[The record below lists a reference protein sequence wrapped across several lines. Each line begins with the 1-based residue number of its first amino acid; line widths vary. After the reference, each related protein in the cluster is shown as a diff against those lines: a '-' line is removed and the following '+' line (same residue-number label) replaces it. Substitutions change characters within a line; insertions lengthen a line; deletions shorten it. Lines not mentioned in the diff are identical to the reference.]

1 MQAPLSVYLL
11 IDKKNKQATEIF
23 NRFYT
28 LLCRDVEKPLSDGLD
43 IPVYLISNDENGD
56 IKLIDF
62 TYSEKNAIF
71 FFVDMAVYLGSTQWK
86 DYILKLKRQIE
97 DGAPA
102 VLYSV
107 KQFEYAT
114 DLSFINKDQM
124 ILPPNDDIVAGWDE
138 VSSRIYDCLI
148 RYMKG
153 MRQGNDG
160 VMPKLKL
167 FISHAKSDGRVIA
180 ENFRDIIRSKTKLDS
195 FFDKNDIVEGA
206 DFEKQIKDNVKSSLL
221 MVLDSDAYGTR
232 QWCQKEILCA
242 KRNGVPI
249 VVVDM
254 HSEVITRTFP
264 YMGNVPSIRL
274 KENNWDLAINLLL
287 RTGLRYEYQKNY
299 LAKIVAEGSN
309 EDFDILNYQP
319 ELLDMYMLKKDNVLY
334 PEPPV
339 SEEEKSILNN
349 TKKKFITPLEKEGL
363 SLNGEF
369 ISISVSNTNE
379 NRPDEIM
386 LRDMVV
392 EISRYILNAGG
403 KILYGGSGSHDGYVN
418 LFSQIS
424 EKYGKIKI
432 ESEGK
437 DVPED
442 EAYIYN
448 YYAWPYMNALSD
460 DDRAYL
466 KHCHLCAQQIYPN
479 GITEEQKKLIP
490 STQDEE
496 GKKLIIGSLSHM
508 RDVRSSKARAFVI
521 VGGKINGSLTPIPGV
536 LDEYMKARATE
547 KPIYLLGGF
556 GGEATLISRSVI
568 GREAIID
575 SIKKDTYESL
585 NNGLNEDENIRL
597 LLSTNV
603 LEVIRLI
610 IKGMK
615 SVIKQKE

>member
-1 MQAPLSVYLL
+1 MQTPLSVYLL
-11 IDKKNKQATEIF
+11 IDKNNRLASEIF

-43 IPVYLISNDENGD
+43 IPVYLISNDENGE
-56 IKLIDF
+56 IKSIDF
-62 TYSEKNAIF
+62 EQSEKNAIF
-71 FFVDMAVYLGSTQWK
+71 FFADMTVYLGDTKWR
-86 DYILKLKRQIE
+86 DYILKLKKQIE
-97 DGAPA
+97 GGAPA

-114 DLSFINKDQM
+114 DLSFIKKDQM
-124 ILPPNDDIVAGWDE
+124 IIPPNDDIIAGWDE
-138 VSSRIYDCLI
+138 VSSHIYDCLI
-148 RYMKG
+148 RYMKD
-153 MRQGNDG
+153 MTQD
-160 VMPKLKL
+160 KLKL
-167 FISHAKSDGRVIA
+167 FISHAKRDGLVVA
-180 ENFRDIIRSKTKLDS
+180 ENLRNSLRSKTKLDS
-195 FFDKNDIVEGA
+195 FFDKNDIIEGV
-206 DFEKQIKDNVKSSLL
+206 DFEKQIKENVKSSLL

-242 KRNGVPI
+242 KKYGVPI

-254 HSEVITRTFP
+254 HSDVITRTFP
-264 YMGNVPSIRL
+264 YMGNVPSVRL
-274 KENNWDLAINLLL
+274 NDDNLDSAINLLL

-299 LAKIVAEGSN
+299 LTRIVKEGN
-309 EDFDILNYQP
+309 DDDFDILSYQP
-319 ELLDMYMLKKDNVLY
+319 ELLDMHMLEKNNVLY

-339 SEEEKSILNN
+339 SEEERRILNS
-349 TKKKFITPLEKEGL
+349 TKKNFITPLEKEGL
-363 SLNGEF
+363 LLDGEF

-403 KILYGGSGSHDGYVN
+403 KIIYGGSGSRDGYVN

-437 DVPED
+437 DLPED

-448 YYAWPYMNALSD
+448 YYAWPYMNVLSD
-460 DDRAYL
+460 DDMAYL
-466 KHCHLCAQQIYPN
+466 KHCHLCAQQIYPD
-479 GITEEQKKLIP
+479 GISEEQKRLIP

-496 GKKLIIGSLSHM
+496 GKMQIISSLSHM
-508 RDVRSSKARAFVI
+508 RDVRCREARAFII
-521 VGGKINGSLTPIPGV
+521 VGGKTKGSLTPIPGI
-536 LDEYMKARATE
+536 LEEYIKARATK

-556 GGEATLISRSVI
+556 GGEAALISKSVI
-568 GREAIID
+568 SRETIIK
-575 SIKKDTYESL
+575 SIRDDTYESL
-585 NNGLNEDENIRL
+585 NNGLNKEENMRL

-603 LEVIRLI
+603 FEIIRLI
-610 IKGMK
+610 ISGMK
-615 SVIKQKE
+615 KVIKPKE

>member
-1 MQAPLSVYLL
+1 MQTPLSVYLL
-11 IDKKNKQATEIF
+11 IDKNNRLASEIF

-43 IPVYLISNDENGD
+43 IPVYLISNDENGE
-56 IKLIDF
+56 IKSIDF
-62 TYSEKNAIF
+62 QQSEKNAIF
-71 FFVDMAVYLGSTQWK
+71 FFADMAVYLGDTKWR
-86 DYILKLKRQIE
+86 DYILRLNEQIE
-97 DGAPA
+97 SGTPA

-114 DLSFINKDQM
+114 DLGFINKDQM
-124 ILPPNDDIVAGWDE
+124 ILPPNDDIITGWDE

-148 RYMKG
+148 RYMK
-153 MRQGNDG
+153 D
-160 VMPKLKL
+160 MPQDKLKL
-167 FISHAKSDGRVIA
+167 FISHAKRDGLGVA
-180 ENFRDIIRSKTKLDS
+180 ENLRNSLRSKTKLDS
-195 FFDKNDIVEGA
+195 FFDKNDIIEGV
-206 DFEKQIKDNVKSSLL
+206 DFEKQIKENVKSSLL

-242 KRNGVPI
+242 KKYGVPI

-254 HSEVITRTFP
+254 HSDVITRTFP

-274 KENNWDLAINLLL
+274 NDDNLDTAINLLL
-287 RTGLRYEYQKNY
+287 RTGLRYEFQKNY
-299 LAKIVAEGSN
+299 LTKIVKEGN
-309 EDFDILNYQP
+309 NDDFDILSYQP
-319 ELLDMYMLKKDNVLY
+319 ELLDMHMLEKNNVLY

-339 SEEEKSILNN
+339 SEEERRILNS

-363 SLNGEF
+363 LLDGKF

-403 KILYGGSGSHDGYVN
+403 KILYGGSGSRDGYVN

-424 EKYGKIKI
+424 EKYGKIKA

-448 YYAWPYMNALSD
+448 YYAWPYMNVLSD
-460 DDRAYL
+460 DERAYL
-466 KHCHLCAQQIYPN
+466 KHCHLCAKQIYPN
-479 GITEEQKKLIP
+479 GISEEQKKLIP

-496 GKKLIIGSLSHM
+496 GKKQIISSLSHM
-508 RDVRSSKARAFVI
+508 RDVRSSEAMAFII
-521 VGGKINGSLTPIPGV
+521 VGGKTKGSLTPSPGI
-536 LDEYMKARATE
+536 LEEYIKARATK
-547 KPIYLLGGF
+547 KPIFLLGGF
-556 GGEATLISRSVI
+556 GGEAALISKSVI
-568 GREAIID
+568 SRETIIE
-575 SIKKDTYESL
+575 SIQDDTYESL
-585 NNGLNEDENIRL
+585 NNELSEEDNIRL
-597 LLSTNV
+597 LSSTNV
-603 LEVIRLI
+603 LEVIGLI
-610 IKGMK
+610 IKGLK
-615 SVIKQKE
+615 TIVKQQ

>member
-1 MQAPLSVYLL
+1 MQTPLSVYLL
-11 IDKKNKQATEIF
+11 IDKKNRLATEIF

-43 IPVYLISNDENGD
+43 IPVYLISNDENGE
-56 IKLIDF
+56 IKSIDF
-62 TYSEKNAIF
+62 QQSEKNAIF
-71 FFVDMAVYLGSTQWK
+71 FFADMAVYLGDTKWR
-86 DYILKLKRQIE
+86 DYILKLKKQIE
-97 DGAPA
+97 GGAPA

-114 DLSFINKDQM
+114 DLSFIKKDQM
-124 ILPPNDDIVAGWDE
+124 IIPPNDDIIAGWDE
-138 VSSRIYDCLI
+138 VSSHIYDCLI
-148 RYMKG
+148 RYMKD
-153 MRQGNDG
+153 MTQD
-160 VMPKLKL
+160 KLKL
-167 FISHAKSDGRVIA
+167 FISHAKRDGLVVA
-180 ENFRDIIRSKTKLDS
+180 ENLRNSLRSKTKLDS
-195 FFDKNDIVEGA
+195 FFDKNDIIEGV
-206 DFEKQIKDNVKSSLL
+206 DFEKQIKENVKSSLL

-242 KRNGVPI
+242 KKYGVPI

-254 HSEVITRTFP
+254 HSDVITRTFP
-264 YMGNVPSIRL
+264 YMGNVPSGRL
-274 KENNWDLAINLLL
+274 NDDNLDTAISLLL

-299 LAKIVAEGSN
+299 LTKIVKEGN
-309 EDFDILNYQP
+309 NDDFDILSYQP
-319 ELLDMYMLKKDNVLY
+319 ELLDMHMLEKNNVLY

-339 SEEEKSILNN
+339 SEEERRILNS
-349 TKKKFITPLEKEGL
+349 TKKNFITPLEKEGL
-363 SLNGEF
+363 LLDGEF

-403 KILYGGSGSHDGYVN
+403 KIIYGGSGSRDGYVN

-437 DVPED
+437 DLPED

-448 YYAWPYMNALSD
+448 YYAWPYMNVLSD
-460 DDRAYL
+460 DDMAYL
-466 KHCHLCAQQIYPN
+466 KHCHLCAQQIYPD
-479 GITEEQKKLIP
+479 GISEEQKRLIP

-496 GKKLIIGSLSHM
+496 GKMQIISSLSHM
-508 RDVRSSKARAFVI
+508 RDVRCREAKAFII
-521 VGGKINGSLTPIPGV
+521 VGGKTKGSLTPIPGI
-536 LDEYMKARATE
+536 LEEYIKARATK

-556 GGEATLISRSVI
+556 GGEAALISKSVI
-568 GREAIID
+568 SRETIIK
-575 SIKKDTYESL
+575 SIQDDTYESL
-585 NNGLNEDENIRL
+585 NNGLNKEENMRL

-603 LEVIRLI
+603 FEIIRLI
-610 IKGMK
+610 ISGMK
-615 SVIKQKE
+615 KVIKPKE

>member
-1 MQAPLSVYLL
+1 MQTPLSVYLL
-11 IDKKNKQATEIF
+11 IDKNNRLASEIF

-43 IPVYLISNDENGD
+43 IPVYLISNDENGE
-56 IKLIDF
+56 IKSIDF
-62 TYSEKNAIF
+62 EQSEKNAIF
-71 FFVDMAVYLGSTQWK
+71 FFADMAVYLGDTKWR
-86 DYILKLKRQIE
+86 DYILKLKKQIE
-97 DGAPA
+97 GGAPA

-114 DLSFINKDQM
+114 DLSFIKKDQM
-124 ILPPNDDIVAGWDE
+124 IIPPNDDIIAGWDE
-138 VSSRIYDCLI
+138 VSSHIYDCLI
-148 RYMKG
+148 RYMKD
-153 MRQGNDG
+153 MTQD
-160 VMPKLKL
+160 KLKL
-167 FISHAKSDGRVIA
+167 FISHAKRDGLVVA
-180 ENFRDIIRSKTKLDS
+180 ENLRNSLRSKTKLDS
-195 FFDKNDIVEGA
+195 FFDKNDIIEGV
-206 DFEKQIKDNVKSSLL
+206 DFEKQIKENVKSSLL

-242 KRNGVPI
+242 KKYGVPI

-254 HSEVITRTFP
+254 HSDVITRTFP
-264 YMGNVPSIRL
+264 YMGNVPSVRL
-274 KENNWDLAINLLL
+274 NDDNLDSAINLLL

-299 LAKIVAEGSN
+299 LTRIVKEGN
-309 EDFDILNYQP
+309 DDDDFDILSYQP
-319 ELLDMYMLKKDNVLY
+319 ELLDMHMLEKNNVLY

-339 SEEEKSILNN
+339 SEEERRILNS
-349 TKKKFITPLEKEGL
+349 TKKNFITPLEKEGL
-363 SLNGEF
+363 LLDGEF

-403 KILYGGSGSHDGYVN
+403 KIIYGGSGSRDGYVN

-437 DVPED
+437 DLPED

-448 YYAWPYMNALSD
+448 YYAWPYMNVLSYD
-460 DDRAYL
+460 DMAYL
-466 KHCHLCAQQIYPN
+466 KHCHLCAQQIYPD
-479 GITEEQKKLIP
+479 GISEEQKRLIP

-496 GKKLIIGSLSHM
+496 GKMQIISSLSHM
-508 RDVRSSKARAFVI
+508 RDVRCREARAFII
-521 VGGKINGSLTPIPGV
+521 VGGKTKGSLTPIPGI
-536 LDEYMKARATE
+536 LEEYIKARATK

-556 GGEATLISRSVI
+556 GGEAALISKSVI
-568 GREAIID
+568 SRETIIK
-575 SIKKDTYESL
+575 SIRDDTYESL
-585 NNGLNEDENIRL
+585 NNGLNKEENMRL

-603 LEVIRLI
+603 FEIIRLI
-610 IKGMK
+610 ISGMK
-615 SVIKQKE
+615 KVIKPKE

>member
-1 MQAPLSVYLL
+1 MQTPLSVYLL
-11 IDKKNKQATEIF
+11 IDKNNRLASEIF

-43 IPVYLISNDENGD
+43 IPVYLISNDENGE
-56 IKLIDF
+56 IKSIDF
-62 TYSEKNAIF
+62 EQSEKNAIF
-71 FFVDMAVYLGSTQWK
+71 FFADMAVYLGDTKWR
-86 DYILKLKRQIE
+86 DYILKLKKQIE
-97 DGAPA
+97 GGAPA

-114 DLSFINKDQM
+114 DLSFIKKDQM
-124 ILPPNDDIVAGWDE
+124 IIPPNDDIIAGWDE
-138 VSSRIYDCLI
+138 VSSHIYDCLI
-148 RYMKG
+148 RYMKD
-153 MRQGNDG
+153 MTQD
-160 VMPKLKL
+160 KLKL
-167 FISHAKSDGRVIA
+167 FISHAKRDGLVVA
-180 ENFRDIIRSKTKLDS
+180 ENLRNSLRSKTKLDS
-195 FFDKNDIVEGA
+195 FFDKNDIIEGV
-206 DFEKQIKDNVKSSLL
+206 DFEKQIKENVKSSLL

-242 KRNGVPI
+242 KKYGVPI

-254 HSEVITRTFP
+254 HSDVITRTFP
-264 YMGNVPSIRL
+264 YMGNVPSVRL
-274 KENNWDLAINLLL
+274 NDDNLDSAINLLL

-299 LAKIVAEGSN
+299 LTRIVKEGN
-309 EDFDILNYQP
+309 DDDDFDILSYQP
-319 ELLDMYMLKKDNVLY
+319 ELLDMHMLEKKNVLY

-339 SEEEKSILNN
+339 SEEERRILNS
-349 TKKKFITPLEKEGL
+349 TKKNFITPLEKEGL
-363 SLNGEF
+363 LLDGEF

-403 KILYGGSGSHDGYVN
+403 KIIYGGSGSRDGYVN

-437 DVPED
+437 DLPED

-448 YYAWPYMNALSD
+448 YYAWPYMNVLSD
-460 DDRAYL
+460 DDMAYL
-466 KHCHLCAQQIYPN
+466 KHCHLCAQQIYPD
-479 GITEEQKKLIP
+479 GISEEQKRLIP

-496 GKKLIIGSLSHM
+496 GKMQIISSLSHM
-508 RDVRSSKARAFVI
+508 RDVRCREARAFII
-521 VGGKINGSLTPIPGV
+521 VGGKTKGSLTPIPGI
-536 LDEYMKARATE
+536 LEEYIKARATK

-556 GGEATLISRSVI
+556 GGEAALISKSVI
-568 GREAIID
+568 SRETIIK
-575 SIKKDTYESL
+575 SIRDDTYESL
-585 NNGLNEDENIRL
+585 NNGLNKEENMRL

-603 LEVIRLI
+603 FEIIRLI
-610 IKGMK
+610 ISGMK
-615 SVIKQKE
+615 KVIKPKE

>member
-1 MQAPLSVYLL
+1 MQTPLSVYLL
-11 IDKKNKQATEIF
+11 IDKNNRLASEIF

-43 IPVYLISNDENGD
+43 IPVYLISNDENGE
-56 IKLIDF
+56 IKFIDF
-62 TYSEKNAIF
+62 EQSEKNAIF
-71 FFVDMAVYLGSTQWK
+71 FFADMAVYLGDTKWR
-86 DYILKLKRQIE
+86 DYILKLKKQIE
-97 DGAPA
+97 GGAPA

-114 DLSFINKDQM
+114 DLSFIKKDQM
-124 ILPPNDDIVAGWDE
+124 IIPPNDDIIAGWDE
-138 VSSRIYDCLI
+138 VSSHIYDCLI
-148 RYMKG
+148 RYMKD
-153 MRQGNDG
+153 MTQD
-160 VMPKLKL
+160 KLKL
-167 FISHAKSDGRVIA
+167 FISHAKRDGLVVA
-180 ENFRDIIRSKTKLDS
+180 ENLRNSLRSKTKLDS
-195 FFDKNDIVEGA
+195 FFDKNDIIEGV
-206 DFEKQIKDNVKSSLL
+206 DFEKQIKENVKSSLL

-242 KRNGVPI
+242 KKYGVPI

-254 HSEVITRTFP
+254 HSDVITRTFP
-264 YMGNVPSIRL
+264 YMGNVPSVRL
-274 KENNWDLAINLLL
+274 NDDNLDSAINLLL

-299 LAKIVAEGSN
+299 LTRIVKEGN
-309 EDFDILNYQP
+309 DDDDFDILSYQP
-319 ELLDMYMLKKDNVLY
+319 ELLDMHMLEKNNVLY

-339 SEEEKSILNN
+339 SEEERRILNS
-349 TKKKFITPLEKEGL
+349 TKKNFITPLEKEGL
-363 SLNGEF
+363 LLDGEF

-403 KILYGGSGSHDGYVN
+403 KIIYGGSGSRDGYVN

-437 DVPED
+437 DLPED

-448 YYAWPYMNALSD
+448 YYAWPYMNVLSD
-460 DDRAYL
+460 DDMAYL
-466 KHCHLCAQQIYPN
+466 KHCHLCAQQIYPD
-479 GITEEQKKLIP
+479 GISEEQKRLIP

-496 GKKLIIGSLSHM
+496 GKMQIISSLSHM
-508 RDVRSSKARAFVI
+508 RDVRCREARAFII
-521 VGGKINGSLTPIPGV
+521 VGGKTKGSLTPIPGI
-536 LDEYMKARATE
+536 LEEYIKARATK

-556 GGEATLISRSVI
+556 GGEAALISKSVI
-568 GREAIID
+568 SRETIIK
-575 SIKKDTYESL
+575 SIRDDTYESL
-585 NNGLNEDENIRL
+585 NNGLNKEENMRL

-603 LEVIRLI
+603 FEIIRLI
-610 IKGMK
+610 ISGMK
-615 SVIKQKE
+615 KVIKPKE

>member
-1 MQAPLSVYLL
+1 MKTPLSVYLL
-11 IDKKNKQATEIF
+11 IDKKNRLATEIF

-28 LLCRDVEKPLSDGLD
+28 LLCRDVEQPLSDGLD
-43 IPVYLISNDENGD
+43 IPVYLISNDENGE
-56 IKLIDF
+56 IKSIDF
-62 TYSEKNAIF
+62 EQSEKNAIF
-71 FFVDMAVYLGSTQWK
+71 FIADMAVYLGDTKWR
-86 DYILKLKRQIE
+86 DYILKLKKQIE
-97 DGAPA
+97 GGAPA

-114 DLSFINKDQM
+114 DLSFIKKDQM
-124 ILPPNDDIVAGWDE
+124 IIPPNDDIIKGWDE

-148 RYMKG
+148 RYMK
-153 MRQGNDG
+153 D
-160 VMPKLKL
+160 MPQDKLKL
-167 FISHAKSDGRVIA
+167 FISHAKKDGLVVA
-180 ENFRDIIRSKTKLDS
+180 ENLRNSLRSKTKLDS
-195 FFDKNDIVEGA
+195 FFDKNDIIEGV
-206 DFEKQIKDNVKSSLL
+206 DFEKQIKENVKSSLL

-242 KRNGVPI
+242 KKYGVPI

-254 HSEVITRTFP
+254 HSDVITRTFP
-264 YMGNVPSIRL
+264 YMGNVPSVRL
-274 KENNWDLAINLLL
+274 KDDNLDSAINLLL

-299 LAKIVAEGSN
+299 LTKIVKEGN
-309 EDFDILNYQP
+309 NDDFDILSYQP
-319 ELLDMYMLKKDNVLY
+319 ELLDMHMLGKNNVLY

-339 SEEEKSILNN
+339 SEEERRILNS
-349 TKKKFITPLEKEGL
+349 TKKNFITPLEKEGL
-363 SLNGEF
+363 ILDGEY

-403 KILYGGSGSHDGYVN
+403 KIIYGGSGSRDGYVN

-437 DVPED
+437 DLPED

-448 YYAWPYMNALSD
+448 YYAWPYMNVLSD
-460 DDRAYL
+460 DDMAYL
-466 KHCHLCAQQIYPN
+466 KHYHLCAQQIYPD
-479 GITEEQKKLIP
+479 GISEEQKRLIP

-496 GKKLIIGSLSHM
+496 GKMQIITSLSHM
-508 RDVRSSKARAFVI
+508 RDVRCREARAFII
-521 VGGKINGSLTPIPGV
+521 VGGKTKGSLTPIPGI
-536 LDEYMKARATE
+536 LEEYIKARATK

-556 GGEATLISRSVI
+556 GGEAALISKSVI
-568 GREAIID
+568 SRETIIE
-575 SIKKDTYESL
+575 SIQDDTYESL
-585 NNGLNEDENIRL
+585 NNGLNKEENIRL

-603 LEVIRLI
+603 FEIIRLI
-610 IKGMK
+610 IRGMK
-615 SVIKQKE
+615 NVIKPKE

>member
-1 MQAPLSVYLL
+1 MQTPLSVYLL
-11 IDKKNKQATEIF
+11 IDKNNRLASEIF

-43 IPVYLISNDENGD
+43 IPVYLISNDENGE
-56 IKLIDF
+56 IKSIDF
-62 TYSEKNAIF
+62 EQSEKNAIF
-71 FFVDMAVYLGSTQWK
+71 FFADMAVYLGDTKWR
-86 DYILKLKRQIE
+86 DYILKLKKQIE
-97 DGAPA
+97 GGAPA

-114 DLSFINKDQM
+114 DLSFIKKDQM
-124 ILPPNDDIVAGWDE
+124 IIPPNDDIIAGWDE
-138 VSSRIYDCLI
+138 VSSHIYDCLI
-148 RYMKG
+148 RYMKD
-153 MRQGNDG
+153 MTQD
-160 VMPKLKL
+160 KLKL
-167 FISHAKSDGRVIA
+167 FISHAKRDGLVVA
-180 ENFRDIIRSKTKLDS
+180 ENLRNSLRSKTKLDS
-195 FFDKNDIVEGA
+195 FFDKNDIIEGV
-206 DFEKQIKDNVKSSLL
+206 DFEKQIKENVKSSLL

-242 KRNGVPI
+242 KKYGVPI

-254 HSEVITRTFP
+254 HSDVITRTFP
-264 YMGNVPSIRL
+264 YMGNVPSVRL
-274 KENNWDLAINLLL
+274 NDDNLDSAINLLL

-299 LAKIVAEGSN
+299 LTRIVKEGN
-309 EDFDILNYQP
+309 DDDDFDILSYQP
-319 ELLDMYMLKKDNVLY
+319 ELLDMHMLEKNNVLY

-339 SEEEKSILNN
+339 SEEERRILNS
-349 TKKKFITPLEKEGL
+349 TKKNFITPLEKEGL
-363 SLNGEF
+363 LLDGEF

-403 KILYGGSGSHDGYVN
+403 KIIYGGSGSRDGYVN

-437 DVPED
+437 DLPED

-448 YYAWPYMNALSD
+448 YYAWPYMNVLSD
-460 DDRAYL
+460 DDMAYL
-466 KHCHLCAQQIYPN
+466 KHCHLCAQQIYPD
-479 GITEEQKKLIP
+479 GISEEQKRLIP

-496 GKKLIIGSLSHM
+496 GKMQIISSLSHM
-508 RDVRSSKARAFVI
+508 RDVRCREARAFII
-521 VGGKINGSLTPIPGV
+521 VGGKTKGSLTPIPGI
-536 LDEYMKARATE
+536 LEEYIKARATK

-556 GGEATLISRSVI
+556 GGEAALISKSVI
-568 GREAIID
+568 SREIIIK
-575 SIKKDTYESL
+575 SIRDDTYESL
-585 NNGLNEDENIRL
+585 NNGLNKEENMRL

-603 LEVIRLI
+603 FEIIRLI
-610 IKGMK
+610 ISGMK
-615 SVIKQKE
+615 KVIKPKE

>member
-1 MQAPLSVYLL
+1 MQTPLSVYLL
-11 IDKKNKQATEIF
+11 IDKNNRLASEIF

-43 IPVYLISNDENGD
+43 IPVYLISNDENGE
-56 IKLIDF
+56 IKSIDF
-62 TYSEKNAIF
+62 EQSEKNAIF
-71 FFVDMAVYLGSTQWK
+71 FFADMAVYLGDTKWR
-86 DYILKLKRQIE
+86 DYILKLKKQIE
-97 DGAPA
+97 GGAPA

-114 DLSFINKDQM
+114 DLSFIKKDQM
-124 ILPPNDDIVAGWDE
+124 IIPPNDDIIAGWDE
-138 VSSRIYDCLI
+138 VSSHIYDCLI
-148 RYMKG
+148 RYMKD
-153 MRQGNDG
+153 MTQD
-160 VMPKLKL
+160 KLKL
-167 FISHAKSDGRVIA
+167 FISHAKRDGLVVA
-180 ENFRDIIRSKTKLDS
+180 ENLRNSLRSKTKLDS
-195 FFDKNDIVEGA
+195 FFDKNDIIEGV
-206 DFEKQIKDNVKSSLL
+206 DFEKQIKENVKSSLL

-242 KRNGVPI
+242 KKYGVPI

-254 HSEVITRTFP
+254 HSDVITRTFP
-264 YMGNVPSIRL
+264 YMGNVPSVRL
-274 KENNWDLAINLLL
+274 NDDNLDSAINLLL

-299 LAKIVAEGSN
+299 LTRIVKEGN
-309 EDFDILNYQP
+309 DDDFDILSYQP
-319 ELLDMYMLKKDNVLY
+319 ELLDMHMLEKNNVLY

-339 SEEEKSILNN
+339 SEEERRILNS
-349 TKKKFITPLEKEGL
+349 TKKNFITPLEKEGL
-363 SLNGEF
+363 LLDGEF

-403 KILYGGSGSHDGYVN
+403 KIIYGGSGSRDGYVN

-437 DVPED
+437 DLPED

-448 YYAWPYMNALSD
+448 YYAWPYMNVLSD
-460 DDRAYL
+460 DDMAYL
-466 KHCHLCAQQIYPN
+466 KHCHLCAQQIYPD
-479 GITEEQKKLIP
+479 GISEEQKRLIP

-496 GKKLIIGSLSHM
+496 GKRQIISSLSHM
-508 RDVRSSKARAFVI
+508 RDVRCREARAFII
-521 VGGKINGSLTPIPGV
+521 VGGKTKGSLTPIPGI
-536 LDEYMKARATE
+536 LEEYIKARATK

-556 GGEATLISRSVI
+556 GGEAALISKSVI
-568 GREAIID
+568 SQETIIK
-575 SIKKDTYESL
+575 SIRDDTYESL
-585 NNGLNEDENIRL
+585 NNGLNKEENMRL

-603 LEVIRLI
+603 FEIIRLI
-610 IKGMK
+610 ISGMK
-615 SVIKQKE
+615 KVIKPKE

>member
-1 MQAPLSVYLL
+1 MRTPLSVYLL
-11 IDKKNKQATEIF
+11 IDRNNRQATEIF

-43 IPVYLISNDENGD
+43 IPVYLLANDENGK
-56 IKLIDF
+56 IKSVDF
-62 TYSEKNAIF
+62 EQSEKNAIF
-71 FFVDMAVYLGSTQWK
+71 FFADMAVYLGDTRWR
-86 DYILKLKRQIE
+86 DYILRLKEQIKG
-97 DGAPA
+97 GAPA

-114 DLSFINKDQM
+114 DLSFINKEQM
-124 ILPPNDDIVAGWDE
+124 IIPPNDDIIKGWDE

-148 RYMKG
+148 RYMK
-153 MRQGNDG
+153 D
-160 VMPKLKL
+160 MPQDKLKL
-167 FISHAKSDGRVIA
+167 FISHAKKDGLVVA
-180 ENFRDIIRSKTKLDS
+180 ENLRNSLRSKTKLDS
-195 FFDKNDIVEGA
+195 FFDKNDIIEGV
-206 DFEKQIKDNVKSSLL
+206 DFEKQIKENVKSSLL

-242 KRNGVPI
+242 KKYGVPI

-254 HSEVITRTFP
+254 HSDVITRTFP
-264 YMGNVPSIRL
+264 YMGNVPSVRL
-274 KENNWDLAINLLL
+274 KDDNLDSAINLLL

-299 LAKIVAEGSN
+299 LTKIVKEGN
-309 EDFDILNYQP
+309 NDDFDILSYQP
-319 ELLDMYMLKKDNVLY
+319 ELLDMHMLEKNNVLY

-339 SEEEKSILNN
+339 SEEERRILNS
-349 TKKKFITPLEKEGL
+349 TKKNFITPLEKEGL
-363 SLNGEF
+363 LLDGEF

-403 KILYGGSGSHDGYVN
+403 KILYGGSGSRDGYVN

-437 DVPED
+437 DLPED

-448 YYAWPYMNALSD
+448 YYAWPYMNVLSND
-460 DDRAYL
+460 DMAYL
-466 KHCHLCAQQIYPN
+466 KHCHLCAQQIYPD
-479 GITEEQKKLIP
+479 GISEEQKRLIP

-496 GKKLIIGSLSHM
+496 GKMQIISSLSHM
-508 RDVRSSKARAFVI
+508 RDVRCREARAFII
-521 VGGKINGSLTPIPGV
+521 VGGKTKGSLTPMPGI
-536 LDEYMKARATE
+536 LEEYIKARATK

-556 GGEATLISRSVI
+556 GGEAALISKSVI
-568 GREAIID
+568 SRETIIK
-575 SIKKDTYESL
+575 SIQDDTYESL
-585 NNGLNEDENIRL
+585 NNGLNKEENMRL

-603 LEVIRLI
+603 FEIIRLI
-610 IKGMK
+610 ISGMK
-615 SVIKQKE
+615 KVIKPKE

>member
-1 MQAPLSVYLL
+1 MQTPLSVYLL
-11 IDKKNKQATEIF
+11 IDKNNRLASEIF

-43 IPVYLISNDENGD
+43 IPVYLISNDENGE
-56 IKLIDF
+56 IKSIDF
-62 TYSEKNAIF
+62 EQSEKNAIF
-71 FFVDMAVYLGSTQWK
+71 FFADMAVYLGDTKWR
-86 DYILKLKRQIE
+86 DYILKLKKQIE
-97 DGAPA
+97 GGAPA

-114 DLSFINKDQM
+114 DLSFIKKDQM
-124 ILPPNDDIVAGWDE
+124 IIPPNDDIIAGWDE
-138 VSSRIYDCLI
+138 VSSHIYDCLI
-148 RYMKG
+148 RYMKD
-153 MRQGNDG
+153 MTQD
-160 VMPKLKL
+160 KLKL
-167 FISHAKSDGRVIA
+167 FISHAKRDGLVVA
-180 ENFRDIIRSKTKLDS
+180 ENLRNSLRSKTKLDS
-195 FFDKNDIVEGA
+195 FFDKNDIIEGV
-206 DFEKQIKDNVKSSLL
+206 DFEKQIKENVKSSLL

-242 KRNGVPI
+242 KKYGVPI

-254 HSEVITRTFP
+254 HSDVITRTFP
-264 YMGNVPSIRL
+264 YMGNVPSVRL
-274 KENNWDLAINLLL
+274 NDDNLDSAINLLL

-299 LAKIVAEGSN
+299 LTRIVKEGN
-309 EDFDILNYQP
+309 DDDDFDILSYQP
-319 ELLDMYMLKKDNVLY
+319 ELLDMHMLEKNNVLY

-339 SEEEKSILNN
+339 SEEERRILNS
-349 TKKKFITPLEKEGL
+349 TKKNFITPLEKEGL
-363 SLNGEF
+363 LLDGEF

-403 KILYGGSGSHDGYVN
+403 KIIYGGSGSRDGYVN

-437 DVPED
+437 DLPED

-448 YYAWPYMNALSD
+448 YYAWPYMNVLSD
-460 DDRAYL
+460 DDMAYL
-466 KHCHLCAQQIYPN
+466 KHCHLCAQQIYPD
-479 GITEEQKKLIP
+479 GISEEQKRLIP

-496 GKKLIIGSLSHM
+496 GKMQIISSLSHM
-508 RDVRSSKARAFVI
+508 RDVRCREAKAFII
-521 VGGKINGSLTPIPGV
+521 VGGKTKGSLTPIPGI
-536 LDEYMKARATE
+536 LEEYIKARATK

-556 GGEATLISRSVI
+556 GGEAALISKSVI
-568 GREAIID
+568 SRETIIK
-575 SIKKDTYESL
+575 SIQDDTYESL
-585 NNGLNEDENIRL
+585 NNGLNKEENMRL

-603 LEVIRLI
+603 FEIIRLI
-610 IKGMK
+610 ISGMK
-615 SVIKQKE
+615 KVIKPKE

>member
-1 MQAPLSVYLL
+1 MQTPLSVYLL
-11 IDKKNKQATEIF
+11 IDKNNRLASEIF

-43 IPVYLISNDENGD
+43 IPVYLISNDENGE
-56 IKLIDF
+56 IKSIDF
-62 TYSEKNAIF
+62 EQSEKNAIF
-71 FFVDMAVYLGSTQWK
+71 FFADMAVYLGDTKWR
-86 DYILKLKRQIE
+86 DYILRLNEQIE
-97 DGAPA
+97 SGTPA

-114 DLSFINKDQM
+114 DLSFIKKDQM
-124 ILPPNDDIVAGWDE
+124 IIPQNDDIIAGWDE
-138 VSSRIYDCLI
+138 VSSHIYDCLI
-148 RYMKG
+148 RYMKD
-153 MRQGNDG
+153 MTQD
-160 VMPKLKL
+160 KLKL
-167 FISHAKSDGRVIA
+167 FISHAKRDGLVVA
-180 ENFRDIIRSKTKLDS
+180 ENLRNSLRSKTKLDS
-195 FFDKNDIVEGA
+195 FFDKNDIIEGV
-206 DFEKQIKDNVKSSLL
+206 DFEKQIKENVKSSLL

-242 KRNGVPI
+242 KKYGVPI

-254 HSEVITRTFP
+254 HSDVITRTFP
-264 YMGNVPSIRL
+264 YMGNVPSVRL
-274 KENNWDLAINLLL
+274 KDDNLDSAINLLL

-299 LAKIVAEGSN
+299 LTKIVKEGN
-309 EDFDILNYQP
+309 NDDFDILSYQP
-319 ELLDMYMLKKDNVLY
+319 ELLDMHMLEKNNVLY

-339 SEEEKSILNN
+339 SEEERRILNS
-349 TKKKFITPLEKEGL
+349 TKKNFITPLEKEGL
-363 SLNGEF
+363 LLDGEF

-403 KILYGGSGSHDGYVN
+403 KILYGGSGSRDGYVN

-437 DVPED
+437 DLPED

-448 YYAWPYMNALSD
+448 YYAWPYMNVLSND
-460 DDRAYL
+460 DMAYL
-466 KHCHLCAQQIYPN
+466 KHCHLCAQQIYPD
-479 GITEEQKKLIP
+479 GISEEQKRLIP

-496 GKKLIIGSLSHM
+496 GKMQIISSLSHM
-508 RDVRSSKARAFVI
+508 RDVRCREAKAFII
-521 VGGKINGSLTPIPGV
+521 VGGKTKGSLTPTPGI
-536 LDEYMKARATE
+536 LEEYIKARATK

-556 GGEATLISRSVI
+556 GGEAALISKSVI
-568 GREAIID
+568 SRETIIK
-575 SIKKDTYESL
+575 SIQDDTYESL
-585 NNGLNEDENIRL
+585 NNGLNKEENMRL

-603 LEVIRLI
+603 FEIIRLI
-610 IKGMK
+610 ISGMK
-615 SVIKQKE
+615 KVIKPKE

>member
-1 MQAPLSVYLL
+1 MQTPLSVYLL
-11 IDKKNKQATEIF
+11 IDKNNRLASEIF

-43 IPVYLISNDENGD
+43 IPVYLISNDENGE
-56 IKLIDF
+56 IKSIDF
-62 TYSEKNAIF
+62 EQSEKNAIF
-71 FFVDMAVYLGSTQWK
+71 FFADMAVYLGDTKWR
-86 DYILKLKRQIE
+86 DYILKLKKQIE
-97 DGAPA
+97 GGAPA

-114 DLSFINKDQM
+114 DLSFIKKDQM
-124 ILPPNDDIVAGWDE
+124 IIPPNDDIIAGWDE
-138 VSSRIYDCLI
+138 VSSHIYDCLI
-148 RYMKG
+148 RYMKD
-153 MRQGNDG
+153 MTQD
-160 VMPKLKL
+160 KLKL
-167 FISHAKSDGRVIA
+167 FISHAKRDGLIVA
-180 ENFRDIIRSKTKLDS
+180 ENLRNSLRSKTKLDS
-195 FFDKNDIVEGA
+195 FFDKNDIIEGV
-206 DFEKQIKDNVKSSLL
+206 DFEKQIKENVKSSLL

-242 KRNGVPI
+242 KKYGVPI

-254 HSEVITRTFP
+254 HSDVITRTFP
-264 YMGNVPSIRL
+264 YMGNVPSVRL
-274 KENNWDLAINLLL
+274 NDDNLDSAINLLL

-299 LAKIVAEGSN
+299 LTRIVKEGN
-309 EDFDILNYQP
+309 DDDDFDILSYQP
-319 ELLDMYMLKKDNVLY
+319 ELLDMHMLEKNNVLY

-339 SEEEKSILNN
+339 SEEERRILNS
-349 TKKKFITPLEKEGL
+349 TKKNFITPLEKEGL
-363 SLNGEF
+363 LLDGEF

-403 KILYGGSGSHDGYVN
+403 KIIYGGSGSRDGYVN

-437 DVPED
+437 ELPED

-448 YYAWPYMNALSD
+448 YYAWPYMNVLSD
-460 DDRAYL
+460 DDMAYL
-466 KHCHLCAQQIYPN
+466 KHCHLCAQQIYPD
-479 GITEEQKKLIP
+479 GISEEQKRLIP

-496 GKKLIIGSLSHM
+496 GKMQIISSLSHM
-508 RDVRSSKARAFVI
+508 RDVRCREARAFII
-521 VGGKINGSLTPIPGV
+521 VGGKTKGSLTPIPGI
-536 LDEYMKARATE
+536 LEEYIKARATK

-556 GGEATLISRSVI
+556 GGEAALISKSVI
-568 GREAIID
+568 SRETIIK
-575 SIKKDTYESL
+575 SIRDDTYESL
-585 NNGLNEDENIRL
+585 NNGLNKEENMRL

-603 LEVIRLI
+603 FEILRLI
-610 IKGMK
+610 ISGMK
-615 SVIKQKE
+615 KVIKPKE

>member
-1 MQAPLSVYLL
+1 MQTPLSVYLL
-11 IDKKNKQATEIF
+11 IDKNNRLASEIF

-43 IPVYLISNDENGD
+43 IPVYLISNDENGE
-56 IKLIDF
+56 IKSIDF
-62 TYSEKNAIF
+62 EQSEKNAIF
-71 FFVDMAVYLGSTQWK
+71 FFADMAVYLGDTKWR
-86 DYILKLKRQIE
+86 DYILKLKKQIE
-97 DGAPA
+97 GGAPA

-114 DLSFINKDQM
+114 DLSFIKKDQM
-124 ILPPNDDIVAGWDE
+124 IIPPNDDIIKGWDE

-148 RYMKG
+148 RYMK
-153 MRQGNDG
+153 D
-160 VMPKLKL
+160 MPQDKLKL
-167 FISHAKSDGRVIA
+167 FISHAKRDGLVVA
-180 ENFRDIIRSKTKLDS
+180 ENLRNSLRSKTKLDS
-195 FFDKNDIVEGA
+195 FFDKNDIIEGV
-206 DFEKQIKDNVKSSLL
+206 DFEKQIKENVKSSLL

-242 KRNGVPI
+242 KKYGVPI

-254 HSEVITRTFP
+254 HSDVITRTFP
-264 YMGNVPSIRL
+264 YMGNVPSVRL
-274 KENNWDLAINLLL
+274 KDDNLDSAINLLL

-299 LAKIVAEGSN
+299 LTKIVKEGN
-309 EDFDILNYQP
+309 NDDFDILSYQP
-319 ELLDMYMLKKDNVLY
+319 ELLDMHMLEKNNVLY

-339 SEEEKSILNN
+339 SEEERRILNS
-349 TKKKFITPLEKEGL
+349 TKKNFITPLEKEGL
-363 SLNGEF
+363 ILDGEY

-403 KILYGGSGSHDGYVN
+403 KIIYGGSGSRDGYVN

-437 DVPED
+437 DLPED

-448 YYAWPYMNALSD
+448 YYAWPYMNVLSND
-460 DDRAYL
+460 DMAYL
-466 KHCHLCAQQIYPN
+466 KHCHLCAQQIYPD
-479 GITEEQKKLIP
+479 GISEEQKRLIP

-496 GKKLIIGSLSHM
+496 GKMQIISSLSHM
-508 RDVRSSKARAFVI
+508 RDVRCREARAFII
-521 VGGKINGSLTPIPGV
+521 VGGKTKGSLTPIPGI
-536 LDEYMKARATE
+536 LEEYIKARATK

-556 GGEATLISRSVI
+556 GGEAALISKSVI
-568 GREAIID
+568 SRETIIE
-575 SIKKDTYESL
+575 SIQDDTYESL
-585 NNGLNEDENIRL
+585 NNGLNKEENIRL

-603 LEVIRLI
+603 FEIIRLI

-615 SVIKQKE
+615 NVIKPKE

>member
-1 MQAPLSVYLL
+1 MKTPLSVYLL
-11 IDKKNKQATEIF
+11 IDKKNRLATEIF

-28 LLCRDVEKPLSDGLD
+28 LLCRDVEQPLSDGLD
-43 IPVYLISNDENGD
+43 IPVYLISNDENGE
-56 IKLIDF
+56 IKSVDF
-62 TYSEKNAIF
+62 EQSEKNAIF
-71 FFVDMAVYLGSTQWK
+71 FIADMAVYLGDTKWR
-86 DYILKLKRQIE
+86 DYILKLKKQIE
-97 DGAPA
+97 GGAPA

-114 DLSFINKDQM
+114 DLSFIKKDQM
-124 ILPPNDDIVAGWDE
+124 IIPPNDDIIKGWDE

-148 RYMKG
+148 RYMK
-153 MRQGNDG
+153 D
-160 VMPKLKL
+160 MPQDKLKL
-167 FISHAKSDGRVIA
+167 FISHAKKDGLVVA
-180 ENFRDIIRSKTKLDS
+180 ENLRNSLRSKTKLDS
-195 FFDKNDIVEGA
+195 FFDKNDIIEGV
-206 DFEKQIKDNVKSSLL
+206 DFEKQIKENVKSSLL

-242 KRNGVPI
+242 KKYGVPI

-254 HSEVITRTFP
+254 HSDVITRTFP
-264 YMGNVPSIRL
+264 YMGNVPSVRL
-274 KENNWDLAINLLL
+274 KDDNLDSAINLLL

-299 LAKIVAEGSN
+299 LTKIVKEGN
-309 EDFDILNYQP
+309 NDDFDILSYQP
-319 ELLDMYMLKKDNVLY
+319 ELLDMHMLGKNNVLY

-339 SEEEKSILNN
+339 SEEERRILNS
-349 TKKKFITPLEKEGL
+349 TKKNFITPLEKEGL
-363 SLNGEF
+363 LLDGEF

-403 KILYGGSGSHDGYVN
+403 KIIYGGSGSRDGYVN

-437 DVPED
+437 DLPED

-448 YYAWPYMNALSD
+448 YYAWPYMNVLSD
-460 DDRAYL
+460 DDMAYL
-466 KHCHLCAQQIYPN
+466 KHCHLCAQQIYPD
-479 GITEEQKKLIP
+479 GISEEQKRLIP

-496 GKKLIIGSLSHM
+496 GKMQIISSLSHM
-508 RDVRSSKARAFVI
+508 RDVRCREARAFII
-521 VGGKINGSLTPIPGV
+521 VGGKTKGSLTPIPGI
-536 LDEYMKARATE
+536 LEEYIKARATK

-556 GGEATLISRSVI
+556 GGEAALISKSVI
-568 GREAIID
+568 SRETIIE
-575 SIKKDTYESL
+575 SIQDDTYESL
-585 NNGLNEDENIRL
+585 NNGLNKEENIRL

-603 LEVIRLI
+603 FEIIRLI
-610 IKGMK
+610 IRGMK
-615 SVIKQKE
+615 NVIKPKE

>member
-1 MQAPLSVYLL
+1 MQTPLSVYLL
-11 IDKKNKQATEIF
+11 IDKNNRLASEIF

-43 IPVYLISNDENGD
+43 IPVYLISNDENGE
-56 IKLIDF
+56 IKSIDF
-62 TYSEKNAIF
+62 EQSEKNAIF
-71 FFVDMAVYLGSTQWK
+71 FFADMAVYLGDTKWR
-86 DYILKLKRQIE
+86 DYILKLKKQIE
-97 DGAPA
+97 GGAPA

-114 DLSFINKDQM
+114 DLSFIKKDQM
-124 ILPPNDDIVAGWDE
+124 IIPPNDDIIAGWDE
-138 VSSRIYDCLI
+138 VSSHIYDCLI
-148 RYMKG
+148 RYMKD
-153 MRQGNDG
+153 MTQD
-160 VMPKLKL
+160 KLKL
-167 FISHAKSDGRVIA
+167 FISHAKRDGLVVA
-180 ENFRDIIRSKTKLDS
+180 ENLRNSLRSKTKLDS
-195 FFDKNDIVEGA
+195 FFDKNDIIEGV
-206 DFEKQIKDNVKSSLL
+206 DFEKQIKENVKSSLL

-242 KRNGVPI
+242 KKYGVPI

-254 HSEVITRTFP
+254 HSDVITRTFP
-264 YMGNVPSIRL
+264 YMGNVPSVRL
-274 KENNWDLAINLLL
+274 NDDNLDTAISLLL

-299 LAKIVAEGSN
+299 LAKIVKEGN
-309 EDFDILNYQP
+309 NDDFDILSYQP
-319 ELLDMYMLKKDNVLY
+319 ELLDMHMLEKINVLY

-339 SEEEKSILNN
+339 SEEERRILNSTN
-349 TKKKFITPLEKEGL
+349 KNFITPLEKEGL
-363 SLNGEF
+363 LLDGEF

-403 KILYGGSGSHDGYVN
+403 KIIYGGSGSRDGYVN

-437 DVPED
+437 DLPED

-448 YYAWPYMNALSD
+448 YYAWPYMNVLSD
-460 DDRAYL
+460 DDMAYL
-466 KHCHLCAQQIYPN
+466 KHCHLCAQQIYPD
-479 GITEEQKKLIP
+479 GISEEQKRLIP

-496 GKKLIIGSLSHM
+496 GKMQIISSLSHM
-508 RDVRSSKARAFVI
+508 RDVRCREARAFII
-521 VGGKINGSLTPIPGV
+521 VGGKTKGSLTPIPGI
-536 LDEYMKARATE
+536 LEEYIKARATK

-556 GGEATLISRSVI
+556 GGEAALISKSVI
-568 GREAIID
+568 SRETIIK
-575 SIKKDTYESL
+575 SIRDDTYESL
-585 NNGLNEDENIRL
+585 NNGLNKEENMRL

-603 LEVIRLI
+603 FEIIRLI
-610 IKGMK
+610 ISGMK
-615 SVIKQKE
+615 KVIKPKE

>member
-1 MQAPLSVYLL
+1 MQTPLSVYLL
-11 IDKKNKQATEIF
+11 IDKNNRLASEIF

-43 IPVYLISNDENGD
+43 IPVYLISNDENGE
-56 IKLIDF
+56 IKSIDF
-62 TYSEKNAIF
+62 EQSEKNAIF
-71 FFVDMAVYLGSTQWK
+71 FFADMAVYLGDTKWR
-86 DYILKLKRQIE
+86 DYILKLKKQIE
-97 DGAPA
+97 GGAPA

-114 DLSFINKDQM
+114 DLGFINKDQM
-124 ILPPNDDIVAGWDE
+124 ILPPNDDIITGWDE

-148 RYMKG
+148 RYMKD
-153 MRQGNDG
+153 MTQD
-160 VMPKLKL
+160 KLKL
-167 FISHAKSDGRVIA
+167 FISHAKRDGLVVA
-180 ENFRDIIRSKTKLDS
+180 ENLRNSLRSKTKLDS
-195 FFDKNDIVEGA
+195 FFDKNDIIEGV
-206 DFEKQIKDNVKSSLL
+206 DFEKQIKENVKSSLL

-242 KRNGVPI
+242 KKYGVPI

-254 HSEVITRTFP
+254 HSDVITRTFP
-264 YMGNVPSIRL
+264 YMGNVPSVRL
-274 KENNWDLAINLLL
+274 NDDNLDSAINLLL

-299 LAKIVAEGSN
+299 LTRIVKEGN
-309 EDFDILNYQP
+309 DDDDFDILSYQP
-319 ELLDMYMLKKDNVLY
+319 ELLDMHMLEKNNVLY

-339 SEEEKSILNN
+339 SEEERRILNS
-349 TKKKFITPLEKEGL
+349 TKKNFITPLEKEGL
-363 SLNGEF
+363 LLDGEF

-403 KILYGGSGSHDGYVN
+403 KIIYGGSGSRDGYVN

-437 DVPED
+437 DLPED

-448 YYAWPYMNALSD
+448 YYAWPYMNVLSD
-460 DDRAYL
+460 DDMAYL
-466 KHCHLCAQQIYPN
+466 KHCHLCAQQIYPD
-479 GITEEQKKLIP
+479 GISEEQKRLIP

-496 GKKLIIGSLSHM
+496 GKMQIISSLSHM
-508 RDVRSSKARAFVI
+508 RDVRCREARAFII
-521 VGGKINGSLTPIPGV
+521 VGGKTKGSLTPIPGI
-536 LDEYMKARATE
+536 LEEYIKARATK

-556 GGEATLISRSVI
+556 GGEAALISKSVI
-568 GREAIID
+568 SRETIIK
-575 SIKKDTYESL
+575 SIRDDTYESL
-585 NNGLNEDENIRL
+585 NNGLNKEENMRL

-603 LEVIRLI
+603 FEIIRLI
-610 IKGMK
+610 ISGMK
-615 SVIKQKE
+615 KVIKPKE

>member
-1 MQAPLSVYLL
+1 MQTPLSVYLL
-11 IDKKNKQATEIF
+11 IDKNNRLASEIF

-43 IPVYLISNDENGD
+43 IPVYLISNDENGE
-56 IKLIDF
+56 IKSIDF
-62 TYSEKNAIF
+62 EQSEKNAIF
-71 FFVDMAVYLGSTQWK
+71 FFADMAVYLGDTKWR
-86 DYILKLKRQIE
+86 DYILKLKKQIE
-97 DGAPA
+97 GGAPA

-114 DLSFINKDQM
+114 DLSFIKKDQM
-124 ILPPNDDIVAGWDE
+124 IIPPNDDIIAGWDE
-138 VSSRIYDCLI
+138 VSSHIYDCLI
-148 RYMKG
+148 RYMKD
-153 MRQGNDG
+153 MTQD
-160 VMPKLKL
+160 KLKL
-167 FISHAKSDGRVIA
+167 FISHAKRDGLVVA
-180 ENFRDIIRSKTKLDS
+180 ENLRNSLRSKTKLDS
-195 FFDKNDIVEGA
+195 FFDKNDIIEGV
-206 DFEKQIKDNVKSSLL
+206 DFEKQIKENVKSSLL

-242 KRNGVPI
+242 KKYGVPI

-254 HSEVITRTFP
+254 HSDVITRTFP
-264 YMGNVPSIRL
+264 YMGNVPSVRL
-274 KENNWDLAINLLL
+274 NDDNLDSAINLLL

-299 LAKIVAEGSN
+299 LTRIVKEGN
-309 EDFDILNYQP
+309 DDDFDILSYQP
-319 ELLDMYMLKKDNVLY
+319 ELLDMHMLEKNNVLY

-339 SEEEKSILNN
+339 SEEERRILNS
-349 TKKKFITPLEKEGL
+349 TKKNFITPLEKEGL
-363 SLNGEF
+363 LLDGEF

-403 KILYGGSGSHDGYVN
+403 KIIYGGSGSRDGYVN

-437 DVPED
+437 DLPED

-448 YYAWPYMNALSD
+448 YYAWPYMNVLSD
-460 DDRAYL
+460 DDMAYL
-466 KHCHLCAQQIYPN
+466 KHCHLCAQQIYPD
-479 GITEEQKKLIP
+479 GISEEQKRLIP

-496 GKKLIIGSLSHM
+496 GKMQIISSLSHM
-508 RDVRSSKARAFVI
+508 RDVRCREARAFII
-521 VGGKINGSLTPIPGV
+521 VGGKTKGSLTPIPGI
-536 LDEYMKARATE
+536 LEEYIKARATK

-556 GGEATLISRSVI
+556 GGEAALISKSVI
-568 GREAIID
+568 SRETIIK
-575 SIKKDTYESL
+575 SIRDDTYESL
-585 NNGLNEDENIRL
+585 NNGLNKEENMRL

-603 LEVIRLI
+603 FEIIRLI
-610 IKGMK
+610 ISGMK
-615 SVIKQKE
+615 KVIKTKE

>member
-1 MQAPLSVYLL
+1 MQTPLSVYLL
-11 IDKKNKQATEIF
+11 IDKNNRLASEIF

-43 IPVYLISNDENGD
+43 IPVYLISNDENGE
-56 IKLIDF
+56 IKSIDF
-62 TYSEKNAIF
+62 EQSEKNAIF
-71 FFVDMAVYLGSTQWK
+71 FFADMAVYLGDTKWR
-86 DYILKLKRQIE
+86 DYILKLKKQIE
-97 DGAPA
+97 GGAPA

-114 DLSFINKDQM
+114 DLSFIKKDQM
-124 ILPPNDDIVAGWDE
+124 IIPPNDDIIKGWDE
-138 VSSRIYDCLI
+138 VSFRIYDCLI
-148 RYMKG
+148 RYMK
-153 MRQGNDG
+153 D
-160 VMPKLKL
+160 MPQDKLKL
-167 FISHAKSDGRVIA
+167 FISHAKKDGLVVA
-180 ENFRDIIRSKTKLDS
+180 ENLRNSLRSKTKLDS
-195 FFDKNDIVEGA
+195 FFDKNDIIEGV
-206 DFEKQIKDNVKSSLL
+206 DFEKQIKENVKSSLL

-242 KRNGVPI
+242 KKYGVPI

-254 HSEVITRTFP
+254 HSDVITRTFP
-264 YMGNVPSIRL
+264 YMGNVPSVRL
-274 KENNWDLAINLLL
+274 KDDNLDSAINLLL

-299 LAKIVAEGSN
+299 LTKIVKEGN
-309 EDFDILNYQP
+309 NDDFDILSYQP
-319 ELLDMYMLKKDNVLY
+319 ELLDMHMLGKNNVLY

-339 SEEEKSILNN
+339 SEEERRILNS
-349 TKKKFITPLEKEGL
+349 TKKNFITPLEKEGL
-363 SLNGEF
+363 ILDGEY

-403 KILYGGSGSHDGYVN
+403 KIIYGGSGSRDGYVN

-437 DVPED
+437 DLPED

-448 YYAWPYMNALSD
+448 YYAWPYMNVLSND
-460 DDRAYL
+460 DMAYL
-466 KHCHLCAQQIYPN
+466 KHCHLCAQQIYPD
-479 GITEEQKKLIP
+479 GISEEQKRLIP

-496 GKKLIIGSLSHM
+496 GKMQIISSLSHM
-508 RDVRSSKARAFVI
+508 RDVRCREARAFII
-521 VGGKINGSLTPIPGV
+521 VGGKTKGSLTPIPGI
-536 LDEYMKARATE
+536 LEEYIKARATK

-556 GGEATLISRSVI
+556 GGEAALISKSVI
-568 GREAIID
+568 SRETIIE
-575 SIKKDTYESL
+575 SIQDDTYESL
-585 NNGLNEDENIRL
+585 NNGLNKEENIRL

-603 LEVIRLI
+603 FEIIRLI
-610 IKGMK
+610 IRGMK
-615 SVIKQKE
+615 NVIKPKE

>member
-1 MQAPLSVYLL
+1 MRTPLSVYLL
-11 IDKKNKQATEIF
+11 IDRNNRQATEIF

-43 IPVYLISNDENGD
+43 IPVYLISNDENGE
-56 IKLIDF
+56 IKSIDF
-62 TYSEKNAIF
+62 EQSEKNAIF
-71 FFVDMAVYLGSTQWK
+71 FFADMAVYLGDTKWR
-86 DYILKLKRQIE
+86 DYILKLKKQIE
-97 DGAPA
+97 GGAPA

-114 DLSFINKDQM
+114 DLSFINKEQM
-124 ILPPNDDIVAGWDE
+124 IIPPNDDIIKGWDE

-148 RYMKG
+148 RYMK
-153 MRQGNDG
+153 D
-160 VMPKLKL
+160 MPQDKLKL
-167 FISHAKSDGRVIA
+167 FISHAKKDGLVVA
-180 ENFRDIIRSKTKLDS
+180 ENLRNSLRSKTKLDS
-195 FFDKNDIVEGA
+195 FFDKNDIIEGV
-206 DFEKQIKDNVKSSLL
+206 DFEKQIKENVKSSLL

-242 KRNGVPI
+242 KKYGVPI

-254 HSEVITRTFP
+254 HSDVITRTFP
-264 YMGNVPSIRL
+264 YMGNVPSVRL
-274 KENNWDLAINLLL
+274 KDDNLDSAINLLL

-299 LAKIVAEGSN
+299 LTKIVKEGN
-309 EDFDILNYQP
+309 NDDFDILSYQP
-319 ELLDMYMLKKDNVLY
+319 ELLDMHMLGKNNVLY

-339 SEEEKSILNN
+339 SEEERRILNS
-349 TKKKFITPLEKEGL
+349 TKKNFITPLEKEGL
-363 SLNGEF
+363 ILDGEY

-403 KILYGGSGSHDGYVN
+403 KIIYGGSGSRDGYVN

-437 DVPED
+437 DLPED

-448 YYAWPYMNALSD
+448 YYAWPYMNVLSND
-460 DDRAYL
+460 DMAYL
-466 KHCHLCAQQIYPN
+466 KHCHLCAQQIYPD
-479 GITEEQKKLIP
+479 GISEEQKRLIP

-496 GKKLIIGSLSHM
+496 GKMQIISSLSHM
-508 RDVRSSKARAFVI
+508 RDVRCREAKAFII
-521 VGGKINGSLTPIPGV
+521 VGGKTKGSLTPIPGI
-536 LDEYMKARATE
+536 LEEYIKARATK

-556 GGEATLISRSVI
+556 GGEAALISKSVI
-568 GREAIID
+568 SRETIIE
-575 SIKKDTYESL
+575 SIQDDTYESL
-585 NNGLNEDENIRL
+585 NNGLNKDENIRL
-597 LLSTNV
+597 LLSNNV
-603 LEVIRLI
+603 FEIIRLI
-610 IKGMK
+610 IRGMK
-615 SVIKQKE
+615 NVIKPKE